1 VVAAIQVV
9 MTATKLT
16 DSQLIGLMLS
26 GDREAF
32 AELYR
37 RREGDVYRFA
47 LHMSGARDLAEDV
60 TQEVFMVL
68 MREGNSYDETRGS
81 VNAFLLGIARNY
93 VLRRLK
99 QERSFV
105 LLGESDEEG
114 SAPGDLSSLSSS
126 SSQLDVLTRNEEIRS
141 MQTAVL
147 SLPAHYRE
155 VLVLCE
161 LQDMSYA
168 EAAGVLGCAMGTVRS
183 RLHRARTMLIEKL
196 RPAREE
202 TTSAERLKSAR
213 CFA

>member
-1 VVAAIQVV
+1 MTAAIQVV
-9 MTATKLT
+9 MTVTQHT
-16 DSQLIGLMLS
+16 DSKLLALMLG
-26 GDREAF
+26 GDKEAF

-37 RREGDVYRFA
+37 RRQRDVFRFA

-60 TQEVFMVL
+60 TQEVFMAL
-68 MREGNSYDETRGS
+68 MRDGSSYDETRGS

-105 LLGESDEEG
+105 TMGQSGSEEVSAANDLTLASD
-114 SAPGDLSSLSSS
+114 
-126 SSQLDVLTRNEEIRS
+126 QLDVIARNEEIRS
-141 MQTAVL
+141 VQKAVL

-168 EAAGVLGCAMGTVRS
+168 EAAGVLGCAIGTVRS
-183 RLHRARTMLIEKL
+183 RLNRARTMLMEKL
-196 RPAREE
+196 RPVRDE
-202 TTSAERLKSAR
+202 TESAERLKSAR

>member
-1 VVAAIQVV
+1 MPTQR
-9 MTATKLT
+9 T
-16 DSQLIGLMLS
+16 DSELVRTMIG
-26 GDREAF
+26 GDKEAF
-32 AELYR
+32 AELYGR
-37 RREGDVYRFA
+37 RQRDVYRFA
-47 LHMSGARDLAEDV
+47 LHMTGAPDLAEDV

-68 MREGNSYDETRGS
+68 IRDGNSYDEARGS

-105 LLGESDEEG
+105 LTGESDNEG
-114 SAPGDLSSLSSS
+114 GSQSDEVASASC
-126 SSQLDVLTRNEEIRS
+126 QLEALTRNEEIRS
-141 MQTAVL
+141 LQRAVL
-147 SLPAHYRE
+147 TLPSHYRE

-168 EAAGVLGCAMGTVRS
+168 EAAGVLGCAVGTVRS

-196 RPAREE
+196 RPAPDEAATADE
-202 TTSAERLKSAR
+202 LESAR

>member
-1 VVAAIQVV
+1 MIAAIQVV
-9 MTATKLT
+9 MTATQLT
-16 DSQLIGLMLS
+16 DSRLIGLMIG

-37 RREGDVYRFA
+37 RRQADVYRFA

-68 MREGNSYDETRGS
+68 MREGSSYDETRGS

-105 LLGESDEEG
+105 LIGESDEPV
-114 SAPGDLSSLSSS
+114 SAPGDL

-161 LQDMSYA
+161 LEDMSYA
-168 EAAGVLGCAMGTVRS
+168 EAASVLGCAIGTVRS

-196 RPAREE
+196 RPARDE
-202 TTSAERLKSAR
+202 TGPAERVKSAR

>member
-1 VVAAIQVV
+1 
-9 MTATKLT
+9 MTATQLT

-37 RREGDVYRFA
+37 RRQSDVYRFA

-68 MREGNSYDETRGS
+68 MREGTSYDETRGS

-105 LLGESDEEG
+105 MIGESGEEA
-114 SAPGDLSSLSSS
+114 SVPGDVSPSR
-126 SSQLDVLTRNEEIRS
+126 SQLDVLTRNEEIRS

-168 EAAGVLGCAMGTVRS
+168 EAAGVLGCAIGTVRS

-196 RPAREE
+196 RPARDE
-202 TTSAERLKSAR
+202 TRSAERLKSAR

>member
-1 VVAAIQVV
+1 MPAAIQVV
-9 MTATKLT
+9 MTVTQLT
-16 DSQLIGLMLS
+16 DSKLVGLMLG
-26 GDREAF
+26 GDKEAF

-37 RREGDVYRFA
+37 RRQRDVYRFA

-68 MREGNSYDETRGS
+68 MRDGSSYDETRGS
-81 VNAFLLGIARNY
+81 VNAFLLGIARNF

-105 LLGESDEEG
+105 LMAQSDNEEV
-114 SAPGDLSSLSSS
+114 SASNDVTSASE
-126 SSQLDVLTRNEEIRS
+126 QLDAIARNEEIRS
-141 MQTAVL
+141 VQKAVL

-168 EAAGVLGCAMGTVRS
+168 EAAGVLGCAIGTVRS
-183 RLHRARTMLIEKL
+183 RLNRARTMLTEKL
-196 RPAREE
+196 RPARDE
-202 TTSAERLKSAR
+202 TESAERLKSAR

>member
-1 VVAAIQVV
+1 
-9 MTATKLT
+9 MTAPIALLMMPTQRT
-16 DSQLIGLMLS
+16 DSELVRTMLS
-26 GDREAF
+26 GDKEAF
-32 AELYR
+32 AELYGR
-37 RREGDVYRFA
+37 RQRDVYRFA
-47 LHMSGARDLAEDV
+47 LHMTGARDLAEDV

-68 MREGNSYDETRGS
+68 MREGNTYDETRGS

-105 LLGESDEEG
+105 LVGDSETEDGPASTEVA
-114 SAPGDLSSLSSS
+114 SAD
-126 SSQLDVLTRNEEIRS
+126 SQLDILARNEEIRS
-141 MQTAVL
+141 LERAVL
-147 SLPAHYRE
+147 SLPSHYRE

-168 EAAGVLGCAMGTVRS
+168 DAAAVLGCAVGTVRS

-196 RPAREE
+196 RPASDEAAS
-202 TTSAERLKSAR
+202 TERLKSAR